1 VGRLVSLAF
10 AGERYSMRCGEL
22 RLTRGGELLAVLRP
36 DGRQLFTDYQAVE
49 AEYETVPA
57 FEPLRHLFEREVELV
72 DVDSEPENREWA
84 DIWDR
89 LLAPGMFVETPDGR
103 ERIDI
108 LWVHF
113 KNGRAWW
120 FPLYN
125 SPRTVLRE

>member
-1 VGRLVSLAF
+1 MR
-10 AGERYSMRCGEL
+10 GEEL
-22 RLTRGGELLAVLRP
+22 QLMRGGERLAILRP
-36 DGRQLFTDYQAVE
+36 DGRQFFTNSQAVE
-49 AEYETVPA
+49 AESETAPA
-57 FEPLRHLFEREVELV
+57 FEPLRHLFEREAELL
-72 DVDSEPENREWA
+72 DVDREPENNEWA

-89 LLAPGMFVETPDGR
+89 LRAPGLFVETPDGR

-125 SPRTVLRE
+125 SPRTVLRK